1 MVWRVSEEENVEV
14 TAILGESYD
23 EIENDA
29 LRIGFVICRRAQ
41 SSARLGHW
49 MCDVI
54 IFLSKTIGSE
64 ERLLCSVR
72 TRGERHLESVHII
85 DILKQRVRQ

>member
-14 TAILGESYD
+14 TAILGDAYD
-23 EIENDA
+23 EIGNDA

-41 SSARLGHW
+41 SRARLGHW
-49 MCDVI
+49 KGDVI
-54 IFLSKTIGSE
+54 ISCPRPSAPR
-64 ERLLCSVR
+64 RLLCSVR
-72 TRGERHLESVHII
+72 TRDERHLESVHII